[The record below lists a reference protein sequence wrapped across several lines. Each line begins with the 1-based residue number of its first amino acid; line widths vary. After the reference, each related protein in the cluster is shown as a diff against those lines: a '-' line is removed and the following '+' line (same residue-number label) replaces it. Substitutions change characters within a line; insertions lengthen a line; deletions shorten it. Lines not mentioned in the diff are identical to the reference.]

1 MFGAHQQE
9 HDARYEY
16 GQEWCE
22 IIRRLWA
29 GEGPFDYEGK
39 FFRLKGVTGAPRPW
53 GERNPV
59 MINAGSSPAGR
70 RFAIRNSDLHFDT
83 TLDPAKAAPRI
94 RETKQL
100 ARAHGHEI
108 QVFTTGT
115 VICRP
120 TRKEAED
127 YLHYVAVENE
137 DRGAVDRIARLARTG
152 DGTSIAPMLSK
163 MARVRLAA
171 AFGGILVVGA
181 PDDVAGEI
189 RRIAE
194 AGFDG
199 LAFGM
204 ITFIDELPY
213 FAQEVLPRLERFG
226 LREACTKSSA
236 DNLS

>member
-1 MFGAHQQE
+1 VGRSQAG
-9 HDARYEY
+9 DDD
-16 GQEWCE
+16 
-22 IIRRLWA
+22 RR
-29 GEGPFDYEGK
+29 
-39 FFRLKGVTGAPRPW
+39 V
-53 GERNPV
+53 V
-59 MINAGSSPAGR
+59 SAGR
-70 RFAIRNSDLHFDT
+70 HFAIRDSDLHFDT
-83 TLDPAKAAPRI
+83 TLDPANAASRI

-100 ARAHGHEI
+100 AGAHGHEI

-127 YLHYVAVENE
+127 YLHNVAIENE
-137 DRGAVDRIARLARTG
+137 DSGAVDRIARLARTG
-152 DGTSIAPMLSK
+152 DGTSITPTLSK

-189 RRIAE
+189 RRISE

-213 FAQEVLPRLERFG
+213 FAQEVLPCLERFG
-226 LREACTKSSA
+226 LRKAWMKSTA